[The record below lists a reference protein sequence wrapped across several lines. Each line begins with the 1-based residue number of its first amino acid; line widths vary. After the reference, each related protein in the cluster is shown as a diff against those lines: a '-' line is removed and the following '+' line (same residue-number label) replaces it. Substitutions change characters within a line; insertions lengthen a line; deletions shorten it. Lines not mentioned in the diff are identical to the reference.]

1 MDVFWQFLL
10 PQGVDLCLQPFE
22 KGCGVGAVHLGMVEL
37 EGDRQCRL
45 EKAPFILAPDGERV
59 IEDAAVHTHCTIDTI
74 LGQGRGPYSHTVRQ
88 VVVLAALPNLGGKG
102 QIVPVELGQICGKG
116 NIAGADPILS
126 VQDDGVDGKTIIADQ
141 LLTHGKG
148 VELLNAAG
156 GFADAPA
163 HQHIEFKALPAAV
176 TQKPGHIQGLEESE
190 HRHGRVE
197 PQGIGFRPPGF
208 LRIDFGHDSSFHSV

>member
-1 MDVFWQFLL
+1 M
-10 PQGVDLCLQPFE
+10 
-22 KGCGVGAVHLGMVEL
+22 GAVHLGMMEL
-37 EGDRQCRL
+37 EGDRQGRL
-45 EKAPFILAPDGERV
+45 EKTPFILAPDGERV
-59 IEDAAVHTHCTIDTI
+59 IEDAAVHTHCTIDII
-74 LGQGRGPYSHTVRQ
+74 LGQGRGADDHIFRQ
-88 VVVLAALPNLGGKG
+88 VMVLAALPNLGGKG
-102 QIVPVELGQICGKG
+102 QIVPVELGQIRGKG
-116 NIAGADPILS
+116 NVAGADPIFS
-126 VQDDGVDGKTIIADQ
+126 VQDDGVDGKTVIADQ
-141 LLTHGKG
+141 LLTHGEG

-156 GFADAPA
+156 GLANAPA